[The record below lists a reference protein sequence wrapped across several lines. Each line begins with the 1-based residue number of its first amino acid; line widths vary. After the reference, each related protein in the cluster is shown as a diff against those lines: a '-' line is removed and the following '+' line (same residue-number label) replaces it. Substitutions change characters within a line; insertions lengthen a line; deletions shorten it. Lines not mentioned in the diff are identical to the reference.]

1 MLGPAFPDLRA
12 HGRQVTAGATLLLA
26 CVITLVHYTGAYMRV
41 PLLPLYARAHGAS
54 AADVGGIV
62 AAHMGLAALTAV
74 PFGLASDRWGRARLL
89 FAGTLVSALT
99 SFALASTTTLWALAL
114 VYATAGLGLSAFT
127 PSMMSL
133 VGDTARPGTIARA
146 YGWYTTA
153 LYAGFGLGPI
163 LGGVAGERWGE
174 RAAFLAAGGI
184 ILAALALAAVLAPRV
199 PPSPPSPARRSLR
212 AATANP
218 KVLASWIVTAAGVG
232 AMGSV
237 LTFFPLL
244 ARERGFGPA
253 VTGLILGIQ
262 ALVNT
267 ATRLP
272 AGWVLDHSRLRQPY
286 VLGGILVIAVLTATL
301 PLAHRLEDFLLIA
314 AVLGAAHGVT
324 FVAVGTVL
332 TEATTP
338 ATRGAAMGGYS
349 TSLYVGFATAAFGL
363 GPVMGTWGYET
374 GYAVAGGC
382 TAAMAVGA
390 AALARRDPRKRS
402 RSTSRIGDRPG
413 EST

>member
-1 MLGPAFPDLRA
+1 
-12 HGRQVTAGATLLLA
+12 VTADATLLLA

-54 AADVGGIV
+54 PAEVGGIV

-74 PFGLASDRWGRARLL
+74 PFALASDRWGRARLL
-89 FAGTLVSALT
+89 LAGTLVSALT
-99 SFALASTTTLWALAL
+99 SFALAGATTLRALAL
-114 VYATAGLGLSAFT
+114 IYAAAGLGVAAFT

-133 VGDTARPGTIARA
+133 VGDATKPGAIARA

-184 ILAALALAAVLAPRV
+184 IIVAFALAAALVPRV
-199 PPSPPSPARRSLR
+199 PLPPRSAARRSMS
-212 AATANP
+212 AVMASP
-218 KVLASWIVTAAGVG
+218 KVLASWIVTVAGIG
-232 AMGSV
+232 ALGSV

-253 VTGLILGIQ
+253 ATGLVLGVQ

-267 ATRLP
+267 ATRVP
-272 AGWVLDHSRLRQPY
+272 AGWVLDHSRLRQPF
-286 VLGGILVIAVLTATL
+286 VLGGILLAGLLTALL
-301 PLAHRLEDFLLIA
+301 PLAHRLEEFL
-314 AVLGAAHGVT
+314 VLAGALGLALGVA

-338 ATRGAAMGGYS
+338 ATRGAGMGGYS
-349 TSLYVGFATAAFGL
+349 TSLYLGFAIAAFGL

-382 TAAMAVGA
+382 TAVMAVGA
-390 AALARRDPRKRS
+390 TVLAQRNPRGARV
-402 RSTSRIGDRPG
+402 PQ
-413 EST
+413 

>member
-1 MLGPAFPDLRA
+1 M
-12 HGRQVTAGATLLLA
+12 TAGPLLLA

-54 AADVGGIV
+54 PAEVGGIV

-74 PFGLASDRWGRARLL
+74 PFGLASDHWGRARLL

-99 SFALASTTTLWALAL
+99 SFALAGVTTLWALAL
-114 VYATAGLGLSAFT
+114 VYAAAGLGMAAFT

-133 VGDTARPGTIARA
+133 VGDAAEPGAIARA

-153 LYAGFGLGPI
+153 LYAGFGFGPI

-174 RAAFLAAGGI
+174 RPAFLAAGGI
-184 ILAALALAAVLAPRV
+184 IIVALALAAVLVPRV
-199 PPSPPSPARRSLR
+199 PLPPRSPARHNIS
-212 AATANP
+212 AVMANP
-218 KVLASWIVTAAGVG
+218 KVLASWIVTVAGIG
-232 AMGSV
+232 ALGSV

-244 ARERGFGPA
+244 ARERGLGPA
-253 VTGLILGIQ
+253 ATGLVLGVQ

-267 ATRLP
+267 ATRVP
-272 AGWVLDHSRLRQPY
+272 AGWVLDHSRPRQPY
-286 VLGGILVIAVLTATL
+286 ILGGILLTGLLTAML
-301 PLAHRLEDFLLIA
+301 PLAHRLEEFLVLA
-314 AVLGAAHGVT
+314 AALGSALGVA

-332 TEATTP
+332 AEATTP
-338 ATRGAAMGGYS
+338 ATRGVAMGGYS

-363 GPVMGTWGYET
+363 GPVMGTWGYGT

-382 TAAMAVGA
+382 TAVMAVGA
-390 AALARRDPRKRS
+390 TVLAQRGLRKRS
-402 RSTSRIGDRPG
+402 CSTS
-413 EST
+413 